1 MSLIL
6 SYNVNVETIES
17 TGTNPTAYSQVSNG
31 IIIQSN
37 NNSIENCK
45 SAKLPYTLGANQIK
59 TISLKDLGLKYLKVL
74 SVKSTNIVRVVKGN
88 VVIEGSN
95 IFVESKIPTTLPTTV
110 SENSISILNISS
122 EIVQLQLMLVYLD

>member
-6 SYNVNVETIES
+6 SYNVNVETTEV
-17 TGTNPTAYSQVSNG
+17 TGTNPTAYSEVSNS

-37 NNSIENCK
+37 NNSLENCK
-45 SAKLPYTLGANQIK
+45 SAKLSYTLGANQTK

-74 SVKSTNIVRVVKGN
+74 SVKASNIVRVIKDN

-95 IFVESKIPTTLPTTV
+95 IFVENKIPTTLPTTV
-110 SENSISILNISS
+110 DEDTLYVVNISS

>member
-6 SYNVNVETIES
+6 SYNVNVETTEV

-37 NNSIENCK
+37 DNSIENCK
-45 SAKLPYTLGANQIK
+45 SLMLSYQLGANQVK
-59 TISLKDLGLKYLKVL
+59 TILLEDLGLKYLKVL
-74 SVKSTNIVRVVKGN
+74 SVKSTSIVRVVKN
-88 VVIEGSN
+88 NTVTEGSN
-95 IFVESKIPTTLPTTV
+95 IFVESKIPTIIPTTI
-110 SENSISILNISS
+110 STDSISILNISS

>member
-88 VVIEGSN
+88 IVIEGSN